1 MGNTIGGFFV
11 FIAIIGVLCFALG
24 FMALLNMDLPTDS
37 PMVVDKF
44 PNNLFAFFKCEVDC
58 IKNIMGISLAVIVL
72 GGAIGGFILK
82 NS

>member
-1 MGNTIGGFFV
+1 MGTAIGSFFV
-11 FIAIIGVLCFALG
+11 FIAIIGVLCFVLG
-24 FMALLNMDLPTDS
+24 FMALLNMDL

-44 PNNLFAFFKCEVDC
+44 PNNLFAFFECEVGC
-58 IKNIMGISLAVIVL
+58 IKNIMGISVAVTVL